1 MLKDFELL
9 RDHWKKNT
17 EKIVKAV
24 ISGKRVAYLTIG
36 DPALY
41 STWIYIQRELE
52 KTYPEI
58 EIDIVPGI
66 TSFSAFAAKAK
77 LSLAEGDQTVGII
90 PACYDLSKVKHAA
103 ESCDTLIF
111 LKDGRYF
118 DSVIE
123 MLSDAGFKEDSIIA
137 IAQDLSSD
145 GEVMLLK
152 KLEDLRK
159 SKGTT
164 QKYFSVMVARKR
176 ND

>member
-90 PACYDLSKVKHAA
+90 PACYDLSKVKHA
-103 ESCDTLIF
+103 LNP
-111 LKDGRYF
+111 
-118 DSVIE
+118 
-123 MLSDAGFKEDSIIA
+123 A
-137 IAQDLSSD
+137 IL
-145 GEVMLLK
+145 
-152 KLEDLRK
+152 
-159 SKGTT
+159 
-164 QKYFSVMVARKR
+164 
-176 ND
+176 